1 LSYYHLLDKE
11 GVEETPE
18 GEDRMKGG
26 LDLKLCGVN
35 VCSCFA
41 PFSQVP
47 ARDSHRDK
55 RRDRWT
61 ES

>member
-1 LSYYHLLDKE
+1 MTEKHIQNVRCLYQLSYFHLLDKE

-35 VCSCFA
+35 VCS
-41 PFSQVP
+41 
-47 ARDSHRDK
+47 
-55 RRDRWT
+55 
-61 ES
+61 